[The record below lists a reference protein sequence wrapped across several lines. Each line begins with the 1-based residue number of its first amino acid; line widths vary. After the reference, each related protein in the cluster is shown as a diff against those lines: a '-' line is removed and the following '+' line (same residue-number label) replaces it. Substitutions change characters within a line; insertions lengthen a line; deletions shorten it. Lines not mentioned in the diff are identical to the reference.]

1 MGLST
6 AGNGVL
12 VGEIVGVFTLGV
24 GVNIVVGGAVVL
36 MATGV
41 GKSFLTLVV
50 ATSEGFV
57 VVSRVGVFEMSIPA
71 LLVES
76 VLFLP
81 SNRLFPKK
89 SPSPTMRISNVPT
102 PAINPVINP
111 LSEKNLDLA
120 LGIVELVIP
129 LPGFVKFRFAP
140 QLTQKLLEAGF
151 TVRQFGQGLIVIL
164 LSLSHFG

>member
-1 MGLST
+1 
-6 AGNGVL
+6 
-12 VGEIVGVFTLGV
+12 
-24 GVNIVVGGAVVL
+24 
-36 MATGV
+36 
-41 GKSFLTLVV
+41 
-50 ATSEGFV
+50 
-57 VVSRVGVFEMSIPA
+57 VGVFEMSIPA